1 MELDKAKQVLC
12 NAKLTVEEQE
22 ARDTL
27 FKEFENLVRIAI
39 ETAFDKSN
47 KDTELLCRRLLAI
60 KKIELKDGLY
70 TRSPFDFEQHFRID
84 GVEYDR
90 EKMFFINDDK
100 LDEYRKEYNQMLID
114 KKVEK
119 YECSIKELGDEIENL
134 KNKHIPDE
142 I

>member
-12 NAKLTVEEQE
+12 NAKLTVEEQK

-39 ETAFDKSN
+39 ETALDKSN

-100 LDEYRKEYNQMLID
+100 LDEYTKQLE

-119 YECSIKELGDEIENL
+119 YEWSIKKLEDEIENL
-134 KNKHIPDE
+134 KNKYIPDE

>member
-1 MELDKAKQVLC
+1 MELDKAKQILC

-100 LDEYRKEYNQMLID
+100 LDEYTKQLE

-119 YECSIKELGDEIENL
+119 YEWSIKELEDEIGNL
-134 KNKHIPDE
+134 KNKYIPDE

>member
-100 LDEYRKEYNQMLID
+100 LDEYTKQLE

-119 YECSIKELGDEIENL
+119 YEWSIKELEDEITNL
-134 KNKHIPDE
+134 KNKYIPDE

>member
-100 LDEYRKEYNQMLID
+100 LDEYTKQLE

-119 YECSIKELGDEIENL
+119 YEWSIKELEDEIENL
-134 KNKHIPDE
+134 KNKYIPDE

>member
-1 MELDKAKQVLC
+1 MELDKAKQILC

-27 FKEFENLVRIAI
+27 LKEFEDLVRIAI

-47 KDTELLCRRLLAI
+47 EDTELLCRRLLAI

-84 GVEYDR
+84 GVEYDK

-100 LDEYRKEYNQMLID
+100 LDEYTKQLE

-119 YECSIKELGDEIENL
+119 CEWSIKELKDEIENL
-134 KNKHIPDE
+134 KNKYIPDE

>member
-100 LDEYRKEYNQMLID
+100 LDEYTKQLE

-119 YECSIKELGDEIENL
+119 YEWSIKELENEIENL
-134 KNKHIPDE
+134 KNKYIPDE

>member
-12 NAKLTVEEQE
+12 NAKITVEEQE

-27 FKEFENLVRIAI
+27 FKEFEDLIKIAI

-100 LDEYRKEYNQMLID
+100 LDEYTKQLE

-119 YECSIKELGDEIENL
+119 YECSIKELEDKIENL
-134 KNKHIPDE
+134 KNKYIPDE

>member
-100 LDEYRKEYNQMLID
+100 LDEYTKQLE

-119 YECSIKELGDEIENL
+119 YECSIKELKDEIENL
-134 KNKHIPDE
+134 KNKYIPDE

>member
-100 LDEYRKEYNQMLID
+100 LDEYTKQLE

-119 YECSIKELGDEIENL
+119 YEWSIKELEDKIENL
-134 KNKHIPDE
+134 KNKYIPDE

>member
-12 NAKLTVEEQE
+12 NAKLTVEEQK

-100 LDEYRKEYNQMLID
+100 LDEYTKQLE

-119 YECSIKELGDEIENL
+119 YEWSIKKLEDEIENL
-134 KNKHIPDE
+134 KNKYIPDE

>member
-60 KKIELKDGLY
+60 KKIKLKDGLY

-100 LDEYRKEYNQMLID
+100 LDEYTKQLE

-119 YECSIKELGDEIENL
+119 YEWSIKELEDEIENL
-134 KNKHIPDE
+134 KNKYIPDE